1 MRHIITFSA
10 VALALMA
17 LGACS
22 SESSEAETTENH
34 VWKGQVE
41 AIDKA
46 REVETILKRKHDQQE
61 QQ

>member
-10 VALALMA
+10 MVLALMA

-22 SESSEAETTENH
+22 SESSEAETAEDH
-34 VWKGQVE
+34 VWRGQVE

>member
-1 MRHIITFSA
+1 MRHIITIGVIGF
-10 VALALMA
+10 ALIA

-22 SESSEAETTENH
+22 PESDEAETAEDH

-46 REVETILKRKHDQQE
+46 REVETILKRKHQSQE

>member
-1 MRHIITFSA
+1 MRFTITA
-10 VALALMA
+10 PVIGLALLA

-22 SESSEAETTENH
+22 SESEETETSEEH

-46 REVETILKRKHDQQE
+46 REVETILKRKHE
-61 QQ
+61 QQNQQ